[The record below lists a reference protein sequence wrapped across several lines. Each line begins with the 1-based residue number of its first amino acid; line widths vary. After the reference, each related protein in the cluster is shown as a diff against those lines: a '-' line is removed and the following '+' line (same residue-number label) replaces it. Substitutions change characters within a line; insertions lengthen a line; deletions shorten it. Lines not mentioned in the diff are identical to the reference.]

1 MVRADLRAFQK
12 GSGSDYH
19 QAFVDALKAAD
30 AVYVPQGEWLTE
42 QTVDVPAGK
51 ALWSDGSFDFDDS
64 PRAGAIIRSKTAMSS
79 TVRLAGASAMLSA
92 VNVDG
97 AGIAD
102 AAVEFAANSLLVDRI
117 SAKGG
122 KSYALK
128 ATGDFCTIW
137 GGLFQQVSNKGYA
150 VFYRGSDLIMW
161 GARVKRGTVPLW
173 VDGSG
178 GILGLL
184 HVTGKT
190 DPGSASSAVVR
201 VTGVRNQFVNVFYDS
216 SVGPSLLLEA
226 GAGGNRFI
234 GMTVRNSGSNRSFPV
249 IRCDARER
257 PVRNNR
263 FDGFHTDPGQGSGW
277 SFLLELLGPGE
288 ALSGNELGSGH
299 ADGCRQLW
307 NARPALVEAISSDG
321 KLSRNAG
328 TANLSAGQKR
338 LTVPH
343 GLKGTPRAVGVTSS
357 KGGAGPDVSAGGD
370 QLVLAWPSAPGA
382 LSVFWTAEL

>member
-1 MVRADLRAFQK
+1 
-12 GSGSDYH
+12 
-19 QAFVDALKAAD
+19 
-30 AVYVPQGEWLTE
+30 
-42 QTVDVPAGK
+42 
-51 ALWSDGSFDFDDS
+51 
-64 PRAGAIIRSKTAMSS
+64 
-79 TVRLAGASAMLSA
+79 MLSA

-234 GMTVRNSGSNRSFPV
+234 GICTDRS
-249 IRCDARER
+249 
-257 PVRNNR
+257 
-263 FDGFHTDPGQGSGW
+263 
-277 SFLLELLGPGE
+277 
-288 ALSGNELGSGH
+288 
-299 ADGCRQLW
+299 
-307 NARPALVEAISSDG
+307 
-321 KLSRNAG
+321 LSR
-328 TANLSAGQKR
+328 S
-338 LTVPH
+338 
-343 GLKGTPRAVGVTSS
+343 
-357 KGGAGPDVSAGGD
+357 
-370 QLVLAWPSAPGA
+370 
-382 LSVFWTAEL
+382 